1 MSKER
6 KKEKRM
12 EKDERRRRDSI
23 ARGVGTMI
31 VSFIGYIVIPYI
43 IQWYVYPLLPEG
55 IELEG
60 ISELLDRWVLGGVP
74 IMIVSLFVGYFGI
87 GSRGWLASSII
98 HSLLRIGWVLY
109 VLNFGDLT
117 GIFAMEDDGGWQR
130 VDVVIYGFMYL
141 MVALRLLKLLVVYGD
156 YRDNRSAYLNG
167 GEEPA
172 DRGRKK
178 KGKKK
183 DDNPSSDGIRV
194 KGRFN

>member
-141 MVALRLLKLLVVYGD
+141 MVALRLLKLLIVYGD

-167 GEEPA
+167 GEEPV
-172 DRGRKK
+172 DRGK
-178 KGKKK
+178 KGKK

>member
-1 MSKER
+1 MSKE
-6 KKEKRM
+6 KKM
-12 EKDERRRRDSI
+12 EKDERRRRYSI

-31 VSFIGYIVIPYI
+31 VSFIGYIVVPYL
-43 IQWYVYPLLPEG
+43 IQWYVYPLLPKG
-55 IELEG
+55 IELDG

-167 GEEPA
+167 GEEPV
-172 DRGRKK
+172 DRGKKK

>member
-6 KKEKRM
+6 KEEKRM
-12 EKDERRRRDSI
+12 EEDERRRRDSI

-31 VSFIGYIVIPYI
+31 VSFIGYIMVPYL

-141 MVALRLLKLLVVYGD
+141 MVALRLLKLLIVYGD

-167 GEEPA
+167 GEEPV
-172 DRGRKK
+172 DRGKKK
-178 KGKKK
+178 KGKK
-183 DDNPSSDGIRV
+183 DETPSSNGIRV

>member
-1 MSKER
+1 MSKE
-6 KKEKRM
+6 KKM

-31 VSFIGYIVIPYI
+31 VSFIGYIVVPYL

-55 IELEG
+55 IELDG

-141 MVALRLLKLLVVYGD
+141 MVALRLLKLLIVYGD

-167 GEEPA
+167 GEEPV
-172 DRGRKK
+172 DRGKK
-178 KGKKK
+178 KRGKKK

>member
-12 EKDERRRRDSI
+12 EEDERRRRDSI

-117 GIFAMEDDGGWQR
+117 GIFVMEDDGGWQR

-141 MVALRLLKLLVVYGD
+141 MVALRLLKLLIVYGD

-167 GEEPA
+167 GEEPV
-172 DRGRKK
+172 DRGKKK
-178 KGKKK
+178 KGKK

>member
-1 MSKER
+1 MSKE
-6 KKEKRM
+6 KKM
-12 EKDERRRRDSI
+12 EKDERRRRYSI

-167 GEEPA
+167 GEEPV
-172 DRGRKK
+172 DRGKKK